1 MCYLLQSFSIL
12 SQLISASNKLYAY
25 ESGGRL
31 SGFPWRQTST
41 TREYSTWGS
50 QRYKSK
56 YSTFVKR
63 DRLRESQVCL
73 IGIKVHLKNQGY
85 RGSSENRNCSLV
97 NGAHM
102 GNLCYPLMLLSMEK
116 PGVSLYHCNKTFPGL
131 GHFLG
136 FSRSWLSLNSSLFSL
151 SFSFPS
157 SVESHTSLLGALFI
171 CPGCIPWER
180 IGIQIWVSTG
190 RSPCVFLWHWWR
202 RKLQGNQATMKTQSD
217 VLVPAQELPVD
228 TNVTGETGVSFW
240 FLATPRK
247 EFTNKFERKF
257 MDVCVK
263 RKTTG

>member
-1 MCYLLQSFSIL
+1 MILYFSIL
-12 SQLISASNKLYAY
+12 SQPISASNKLYAY

-50 QRYKSK
+50 QCYKSK

-63 DRLRESQVCL
+63 DSLCQSQVCPF
-73 IGIKVHLKNQGY
+73 GINVHLKNQGY

-97 NGAHM
+97 IKAHM
-102 GNLCYPLMLLSMEK
+102 GNLTLLSMEK
-116 PGVSLYHCNKTFPGL
+116 PGVSLFLCNKTFPGL

-136 FSRSWLSLNSSLFSL
+136 FCQSWLSLNFSLFSL

-157 SVESHTSLLGALFI
+157 PVESHTSLLGALFI

-190 RSPCVFLWHWWR
+190 RSPCVFLWQIYMCVS
-202 RKLQGNQATMKTQSD
+202 LA
-217 VLVPAQELPVD
+217 LVKMEAS
-228 TNVTGETGVSFW
+228 G
-240 FLATPRK
+240 
-247 EFTNKFERKF
+247 
-257 MDVCVK
+257 
-263 RKTTG
+263 